1 MQCVFSRKPP
11 YKIHEDLWDSSGKGN
26 GKNKVNF
33 EWGRVRLDFT
43 QKSDCG
49 GSMLLLQRVI
59 FVIFFFLVPFPSC
72 PVNPHVICMGVY
84 GRYTLHDRTP
94 QVPPRAPQGL
104 PNAPPADPGRTQDIA
119 FRKWDPV
126 MIYAT
131 FHAPETSFGPH
142 FNTFLAWVK
151 TRGHRASYEMYDVHD
166 VHDLDRVRARSR
178 APTVHKKFIY
188 LFFFFSKF
196 RSVSAVQ
203 QAKGCS

>member
-72 PVNPHVICMGVY
+72 PVNPHVILYGGLREHTLCM
-84 GRYTLHDRTP
+84 TP
-94 QVPPRAPQGL
+94 PPRAHQG
-104 PNAPPADPGRTQDIA
+104 PP
-119 FRKWDPV
+119 
-126 MIYAT
+126 
-131 FHAPETSFGPH
+131 GP
-142 FNTFLAWVK
+142 
-151 TRGHRASYEMYDVHD
+151 
-166 VHDLDRVRARSR
+166 
-178 APTVHKKFIY
+178 P
-188 LFFFFSKF
+188 
-196 RSVSAVQ
+196 
-203 QAKGCS
+203 